1 MFWSSGSTA
10 GAAVVPLHLEQEPAA
25 QRTALQRWYRGVPL
39 ASASGSTAGG
49 TAGGTAGLNLLAEHP
64 TVPERYQC
72 GTTAG
77 CLCYSTKGPSGTTA
91 STAVVPPDLAA
102 TVPYAVPLQLGSGV
116 HQVPQ
121 DFLQR

>member
-25 QRTALQRWYRGVPL
+25 QHMFLQRWYRGVPL
-39 ASASGSTAGG
+39 ASGSGSIAD
-49 TAGGTAGLNLLAEHP
+49 GTAGLEMLAEHP

-77 CLCYSTKGPSGTTA
+77 
-91 STAVVPPDLAA
+91 
-102 TVPYAVPLQLGSGV
+102 LQLESGV
-116 HQVPQ
+116 HQIPWDV
-121 DFLQR
+121 LQR